1 MEQTQLSLDRP
12 ATPSNEPNGAEGSD
26 FGHLQSQYISVSDI
40 GISSASANDDT
51 KHDFISSQVGNE
63 ITEAV
68 DHKENL
74 VAENLG
80 ESHLAKTELDL
91 GSLSLTGSESSDGQN
106 SRNMKM
112 ESKTEAG
119 EVGDLVSANSTP
131 SFEEDSISL
140 SRNSDTRP
148 TTSEGETSSGKDDCD
163 LLLTDVLKS
172 GSVMVADVNGADHIE
187 EQQWRENSTLDEKET
202 AFTDNVVSVS
212 ELESASD
219 DRILNKDGTGTT
231 RESDQHSS
239 KWEVDEN
246 QVTNEV
252 PKAVAIIPAHFQK
265 KFKSSELS
273 ATPPKKTHKRK
284 VGSTKLC
291 AQAGETERGA
301 AKSHLV
307 PNGLC
312 KFKDAARVTKVP
324 PVEEHIVTLDIVGSG
339 KKEDRET
346 KSDRVSVCVENSD
359 CESETSSLSE
369 DTTCWLE
376 KFRFVRKHLLT
387 LAMALSLIFGVILGT
402 CLRDS
407 ISYRD
412 QRRILYLRFPGEI
425 LVNILHML
433 VIPLTLS
440 TLVSTVAAMDTRSF
454 RKLGLRSL
462 FYYLITTFIAIVTG
476 IILAMAAQPGKFDQL
491 SGTGRPIPEVNP
503 VDAVLDVLR
512 CVKQFYYSLV

>member
-26 FGHLQSQYISVSDI
+26 FGHLQSQDISVSDM
-40 GISSASANDDT
+40 GISSASANDDDS
-51 KHDFISSQVGNE
+51 KHDCISSQVGNE

-80 ESHLAKTELDL
+80 ESHLVKTEKDL
-91 GSLSLTGSESSDGQN
+91 GSLNLTGSESSDGQN

-112 ESKTEAG
+112 ESKTKAS
-119 EVGDLVSANSTP
+119 EVGDLVSTNSTP
-131 SFEEDSISL
+131 SFEEDSI

-172 GSVMVADVNGADHIE
+172 GSVMAADVNGADHIE
-187 EQQWRENSTLDEKET
+187 EEKWHENSALDEKET
-202 AFTDNVVSVS
+202 TFTDNVISIS
-212 ELESASD
+212 ELEPASD
-219 DRILNKDGTGTT
+219 DRILNKAGTGTT
-231 RESDQHSS
+231 RQSDQHPS
-239 KWEVDEN
+239 KRELDEN
-246 QVTNEV
+246 HITNEV
-252 PKAVAIIPAHFQK
+252 SKAVAIIPAHFQK
-265 KFKSSELS
+265 KFKGSELS

-312 KFKDAARVTKVP
+312 KSNDAARVTKGP
-324 PVEEHIVTLDIVGSG
+324 PVEEHIVTLDIVGAG

-369 DTTCWLE
+369 DTTCWFE

-387 LAMALSLIFGVILGT
+387 LAMALSLIFGVILGS

-407 ISYRD
+407 ISSRD
-412 QRRILYLRFPGEI
+412 QRRIIYLRFPGEI

-491 SGTGRPIPEVNP
+491 SGKGRPVPKVNP

-512 CVKQFYYSLV
+512 CVKQFYYSLL